1 MFNKGLVF
9 KIYKGLSQLNSKKL
23 KNSIRKGEKYLN
35 VYFTKDIQSANK

>member
-9 KIYKGLSQLNSKKL
+9 KIYKELSQRNSKKL
-23 KNSIRKGEKYLN
+23 KNSIRKWVKYLN